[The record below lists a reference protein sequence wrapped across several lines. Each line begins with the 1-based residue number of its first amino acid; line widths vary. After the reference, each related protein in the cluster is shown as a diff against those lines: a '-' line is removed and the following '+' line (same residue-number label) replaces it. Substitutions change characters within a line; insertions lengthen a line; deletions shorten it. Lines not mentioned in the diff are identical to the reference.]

1 MYRIL
6 KADKDGYVT
15 NKLIFARGSS
25 LTSSIDANVGQA
37 GTIDIYKLYNETPVP
52 SGTSGIEVSR
62 GLIHFDLDPLR
73 AITSSVLNPLDP
85 SFKCLVSM
93 RNVYGGQPVPSN
105 YTLSLYPLA
114 KDWAEGRGTDV
125 IGYRDLDAVNWLTAS
140 FDTVAIPVVNPEMAE
155 YQEAVVEVPTL
166 TNTVSIPFVTPFTG
180 VPIAVITDISSSLG
194 VVNAFIGN
202 TTTAST
208 LVVKFSSPFSGSFVY
223 RAVEDITPG
232 LIKTV
237 VRLPRYP
244 GVFANVVV
252 GSVPIVVDNRFSVS
266 YSDFGGNPTD
276 TYASLYETSPD
287 NLTNVYTTI
296 TSSSTLLIAGTFSA
310 VISAQV
316 NVLGYRSLDQFYGTN
331 SWTSGGVA
339 AVGVGGDVSGLL
351 ADYYTSFLSPTGYVP
366 LEFKQSFARGD
377 EDLLI
382 DVTPVVRLVLSGD
395 LPDYGFR
402 LSFTG
407 SQETDSVT
415 RFVKRFST
423 RQSRNTNLHPTLIVK
438 YNDTFIDN
446 QTSAFFDYPNKIG
459 TYFTPFGSP
468 TNFTNA
474 NGSPVVGSGSLLLE
488 LKAQQSQYVTA
499 TTYSFSHQATINYTS
514 ASWVYFSASFTG
526 SQIAIGGLNQ
536 SGSYYADVYLPS
548 NITGLSGVLNA
559 SGEATFTTVWKS
571 LDNATIFSTGP
582 SITFRP
588 LASKNN
594 VGSARNY
601 ATNIINLKDVYIDS
615 DVARL
620 RVFVLDYDPTL
631 TSFYLPYKGS
641 SKIFKESYW
650 RVIDPYTKETLIPF
664 DTTDKGTAMSADGE
678 GMYFDLYMSDLPVNR
693 PLEIELL
700 FKEFGSN
707 YLVENQGFLF
717 KVVKS

>member
-73 AITSSVLNPLDP
+73 AITSSILNPLDP

-140 FDTVAIPVVNPEMAE
+140 G
-155 YQEAVVEVPTL
+155 
-166 TNTVSIPFVTPFTG
+166 TNT
-180 VPIAVITDISSSLG
+180 
-194 VVNAFIGN
+194 
-202 TTTAST
+202 
-208 LVVKFSSPFSGSFVY
+208 
-223 RAVEDITPG
+223 
-232 LIKTV
+232 
-237 VRLPRYP
+237 
-244 GVFANVVV
+244 
-252 GSVPIVVDNRFSVS
+252 
-266 YSDFGGNPTD
+266 
-276 TYASLYETSPD
+276 
-287 NLTNVYTTI
+287 
-296 TSSSTLLIAGTFSA
+296 
-310 VISAQV
+310 
-316 NVLGYRSLDQFYGTN
+316 
-331 SWTSGGVA
+331 WTSGG
-339 AVGVGGDVSGLL
+339 VGVGGDVSAPL

-468 TNFTNA
+468 KNFTNA

-559 SGEATFTTVWKS
+559 SGEAIFTTVWKS

-601 ATNIINLKDVYIDS
+601 ATNITNLKDVYIDS

-693 PLEIELL
+693 PLEIELS

>member
-37 GTIDIYKLYNETPVP
+37 GTIDIFKLYNETPVP

-73 AITSSVLNPLDP
+73 AITSSILNPLDP
-85 SFKCLVSM
+85 SFKAYLSM
-93 RNVYGGQPVPSN
+93 KNVYGGQTVPSN
-105 YTLSLYPLA
+105 FVLVVNPLG
-114 KDWAEGRGTDV
+114 KDFTEGRGNDV

-140 FDTVAIPVVNPEMAE
+140 IDGA
-155 YQEAVVEVPTL
+155 
-166 TNTVSIPFVTPFTG
+166 SI
-180 VPIAVITDISSSLG
+180 
-194 VVNAFIGN
+194 
-202 TTTAST
+202 TT
-208 LVVKFSSPFSGSFVY
+208 
-223 RAVEDITPG
+223 
-232 LIKTV
+232 
-237 VRLPRYP
+237 
-244 GVFANVVV
+244 
-252 GSVPIVVDNRFSVS
+252 
-266 YSDFGGNPTD
+266 
-276 TYASLYETSPD
+276 
-287 NLTNVYTTI
+287 
-296 TSSSTLLIAGTFSA
+296 
-310 VISAQV
+310 
-316 NVLGYRSLDQFYGTN
+316 
-331 SWTSGGVA
+331 WTSGGIIY
-339 AVGVGGDVSGLL
+339 GGDTADVN
-351 ADYYTSFLSPTGYVP
+351 ADYYLSGSSILGYVP
-366 LEFKQSFARGD
+366 LSFSQSFARGD
-377 EDLLI
+377 EDLFV
-382 DVTPVVRLVLSGD
+382 DVTAAVSAAITGKI
-395 LPDYGFR
+395 PDYGFR
-402 LSFTG
+402 IAYSG
-407 SQETDSVT
+407 SQETDAVT
-415 RFVKRFST
+415 RFVKRFSS

-459 TYFTPFGSP
+459 TYFTPFDSP

-474 NGSPVVGSGSLLLE
+474 NGSPVVGSGSLFLE

-601 ATNIINLKDVYIDS
+601 ATNITNLKDVYIDS